1 MRTAFLAI
9 LSWLVL
15 ASPGSAQQAES
26 EIRKANTR
34 FEQAFAAGDTAAIA
48 QMYTEQ
54 AAVLPPDGEMVEG
67 RDAIRKFWQAAIK
80 GGLKN
85 LTLSAVRV
93 DELGDQAAREIGRFT
108 LDAPGPGGKAVEVDG
123 KYVVVW
129 RKTGE
134 DWKIDT
140 DIWNTDKPAAPAVA
154 TEGQTAPATGSGA
167 PR

>member
-1 MRTAFLAI
+1 MWTAFLAI
-9 LSWLVL
+9 LSLLVL
-15 ASPGSAQQAES
+15 TGPGFAQQAES
-26 EIRKANTR
+26 EIKKANAR

-54 AAVLPPDGEMVEG
+54 AAVLPPESEMVQG
-67 RDAIRKFWQAAIK
+67 RDAIRAFWQAAIDS
-80 GGLKN
+80 GLRN

-108 LDAPGPGGKAVEVDG
+108 LDAPGKDGKATPVDG
-123 KYVVVW
+123 KYVVLW

-140 DIWNTDKPAAPAVA
+140 DIWNTSTPASPAVASEGQAAPAA
-154 TEGQTAPATGSGA
+154 GSGA
-167 PR
+167 AR